1 MVAKIYKYY
10 YHGTAAS
17 IFDELFFFSFGM
29 CILECMENFRI
40 FLALL

>member
-17 IFDELFFFSFGM
+17 IFDELFFSFGM
-29 CILECMENFRI
+29 CILECIENF
-40 FLALL
+40 